1 MWDGERGGVA
11 LEGKPMLRVS
21 ENRRFLVQDDGSPF
35 FYLADTAWAMLQR
48 LSLAETERYLR
59 DRSAKG
65 FTAIQTVA
73 ISEFDGLTVPNR
85 NGDLPL
91 DDADPSRPNDAYFG
105 HLDTV
110 FDLAEGLG
118 LRLAL
123 LPTWA
128 DKVGPRLWGSEPEI
142 FDPENARLYGEYLG
156 ERYRDRSLIWVLG
169 GDRTPTEPVHVATW
183 RGMAEG
189 LARGDGGR
197 HLMTFHPQGGASS
210 SAFVHD
216 EPWLAFNMLQ
226 SGHHRRETPN
236 HAMIAADY
244 DRSPSKPC
252 LDGEPCYEDH
262 PVDWKPE
269 QGYFDD
275 WDARKAAY
283 WALFAGAHGHT
294 YGANSVFQFWT
305 GGDPGKFGAR
315 RPWWEA
321 VDLPG
326 AGQMRHARTLLE
338 SRPLLKRVPDQGL
351 LVSEVGTGADHAR
364 ATRAGDGGYA
374 LVYLPTGRAVTV
386 DLGRFSG
393 PTIAASWFDPR
404 AGTASPIGERAG
416 GGEETFHPP
425 SAGTGNDWILVL
437 DDASRGYGAPGG

>member
-1 MWDGERGGVA
+1 MV
-11 LEGKPMLRVS
+11 LRVS
-21 ENRRFLVQDDGSPF
+21 DNRRFLIEADGAPF

-48 LSLAETERYLR
+48 LTLAETERYLR
-59 DRSAKG
+59 DRAGKG

-73 ISEFDGLTVPNR
+73 ISEFDGLTDPNR

-91 DDADPSRPNDAYFG
+91 GDGDPVRPNDAYFAQV
-105 HLDTV
+105 DRV
-110 FDLAEGLG
+110 FDLAEDLG
-118 LRLAL
+118 LALAL

-128 DKVGPRLWGSEPEI
+128 DKVGPSLWGSEGEI
-142 FDPENARLYGEYLG
+142 FDPEGARRYGEYLG

-169 GDRTPTEPVHVATW
+169 GDRNPTEPRHLATW
-183 RGMAEG
+183 RAMADG

-197 HLMTFHPQGGASS
+197 HLMTFHPQGGAT
-210 SAFVHD
+210 SATFVHD

-244 DRSPSKPC
+244 ARTPPKPC

-315 RPWWEA
+315 RPWSEA
-321 VDLPG
+321 LDLPG
-326 AGQMRHARTLLE
+326 AGQMRHARALIG
-338 SRPLLKRVPDQGL
+338 SRPFLVRVPDQSL
-351 LVSEVGTGADHAR
+351 LVSDPGAGADHAR
-364 ATRAGDGGYA
+364 ATRGADGGYA
-374 LVYLPTGRAVTV
+374 FVYLPTGRAVTV
-386 DLGRFSG
+386 DLGALAG
-393 PTIAASWFDPR
+393 PTIAAWWFDPR
-404 AGTASPIGERAG
+404 TGVAEPLGERAG
-416 GGEETFHPP
+416 GGPVTFHPP
-425 SAGTGNDWILVL
+425 TSGAGRDWVLVL
-437 DDASRGYGAPGG
+437 DDAGRGFAAPGA